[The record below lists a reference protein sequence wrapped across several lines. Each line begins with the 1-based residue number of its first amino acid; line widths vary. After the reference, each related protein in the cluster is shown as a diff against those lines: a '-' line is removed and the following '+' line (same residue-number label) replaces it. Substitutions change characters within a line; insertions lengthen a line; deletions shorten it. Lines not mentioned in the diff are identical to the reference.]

1 MVQKNNFK
9 MFYPRKIEKLKIQIF
24 KFFGAL
30 TVSVP
35 FLNLFGEK
43 IRRCQKRTKIDKRK
57 KWAIGLCGNGEE
69 KVRMTPDQVHREN
82 LKQLIR
88 LQDTCQPDH
97 PWMIFQGQ
105 LLIFFIQRKNSEFT
119 FVIYL
124 DNI

>member
-9 MFYPRKIEKLKIQIF
+9 MFFPRKIEKLKIEIF

-69 KVRMTPDQVHREN
+69 KIRMTPDQVHRAN
-82 LKQLIR
+82 LKQPIR
-88 LQDTCQPDH
+88 LQDTCQFNR
-97 PWMIFQGQ
+97 IIRG
-105 LLIFFIQRKNSEFT
+105 
-119 FVIYL
+119 
-124 DNI
+124 